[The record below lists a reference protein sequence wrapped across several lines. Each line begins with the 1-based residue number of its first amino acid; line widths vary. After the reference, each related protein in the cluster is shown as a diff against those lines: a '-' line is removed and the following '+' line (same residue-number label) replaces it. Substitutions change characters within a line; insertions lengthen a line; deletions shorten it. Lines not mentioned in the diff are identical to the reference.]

1 MARGLKMFSV
11 VINGGPRPWR
21 PVPQNPEESLSTDQK
36 GTRILARTFFNQLRE
51 TGYTPHQIIGVATEL
66 LELVTENLKEGNKSI
81 AIQPTSEPRTDLR
94 PEA

>member
-1 MARGLKMFSV
+1 M
-11 VINGGPRPWR
+11 
-21 PVPQNPEESLSTDQK
+21 STDQK

-81 AIQPTSEPRTDLR
+81 AIQSTSEPRTDLR